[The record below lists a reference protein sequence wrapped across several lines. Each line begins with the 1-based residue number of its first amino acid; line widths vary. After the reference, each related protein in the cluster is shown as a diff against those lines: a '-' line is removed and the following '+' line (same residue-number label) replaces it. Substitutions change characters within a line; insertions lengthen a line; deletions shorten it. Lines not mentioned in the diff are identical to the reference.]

1 MRVLTAIA
9 VSKLCIGL
17 SLVKRSIS
25 LGETLRDPMNL
36 NFHSFTVEFFNIFIT
51 TLEQNWLAFAA
62 V

>member
-9 VSKLCIGL
+9 VSKLRIVL

-25 LGETLRDPMNL
+25 LGATLRDPMNL
-36 NFHSFTVEFFNIFIT
+36 NLHNFTFKFFNIFIT